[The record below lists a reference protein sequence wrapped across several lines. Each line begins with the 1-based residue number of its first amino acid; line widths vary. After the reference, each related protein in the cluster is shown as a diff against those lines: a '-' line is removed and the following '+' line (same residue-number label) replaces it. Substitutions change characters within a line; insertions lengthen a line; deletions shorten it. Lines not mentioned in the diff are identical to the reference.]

1 MKALVC
7 VGPNEVRIEERE
19 NPKAGP
25 GEVLLRIRRVGVC
38 GTDFHIFTGKQPFFS
53 YPRLI
58 GHELAGE
65 VVDAPFDSGFRA
77 NEIVTVNPYLPCG
90 DCVACRR
97 ERPNCCMR
105 VSVLGVHA
113 DGGMTEYLAVPAAA
127 VIPVPGLTLDQAAMV
142 EFLAIGA
149 HAVRR
154 AQIEGGARVLVT
166 GAGPIGIGCAMFARI
181 AGAGSVTLLDTS
193 ATRLSKAAG
202 SFGFDSC
209 VIAGPDASA
218 ELAQITNGEMFDYVF
233 DATGSAA
240 AMNAGLANVAHAG
253 TYVLVGLCLDNLTF
267 ADPEFHKRET
277 TLLASRNALH
287 ADFEHVIESIRNG
300 AIPTDLI
307 LTHRANLA
315 DLAEGFP
322 ALLAEHETVLKAVV
336 TI

>member
-7 VGPNEVRIEERE
+7 VAPNEARIEERAR
-19 NPKAGP
+19 PVAGQ

-38 GTDFHIFTGKQPFFS
+38 GTDFHIFTGKQPFFT

-65 VVDAPFDSGFRA
+65 VVEASVGSDLAIGQV
-77 NEIVTVNPYLPCG
+77 VTVNPYIPCG
-90 DCVACRR
+90 TCVACRR
-97 ERPNCCMR
+97 QRPNCCAR

-113 DGGMTEYLAVPAAA
+113 DGGMAEYLAVPSSAI
-127 VIPVPGLTLDQAAMV
+127 IPTPGLTVDQAAMV

-154 AQIEGGARVLVT
+154 AAIAAGSRVLVT
-166 GAGPIGIGCAMFARI
+166 GAGPIGIACAMFARI
-181 AGAGSVTLLDTS
+181 AGAGSITLLDRS
-193 ATRLSKAAG
+193 DARLAKAVQD
-202 SFGFDSC
+202 FGFGSC
-209 VIAGPDASA
+209 VTAGPDATVKLA
-218 ELAQITNGEMFDYVF
+218 EISDGEMFDYVF

-253 TYVLVGLCLDNLTF
+253 TYILVGLCLDNLVF

-287 ADFEHVIESIRNG
+287 ADFELVIDSIRNG
-300 AIPTDLI
+300 TIPTDRM
-307 LTHRANLA
+307 LTHRIDLA
-315 DLAEGFP
+315 DLATDMP
-322 ALLAEHETVLKAVV
+322 SLLGQQEMIVKAIVTV
-336 TI
+336 